1 MAKGAF
7 VDALLL
13 ESKAYLSLIGI
24 APQVLMLIMLKRQF
38 EKVHAGKPGKVGNRT
53 CENSNSLSL
62 TYIEAKKKYGITQ
75 PRLTRAIDDLLAKG
89 FLTKIHPG
97 GGYQK
102 DKALYG
108 LSDKY
113 LMWQP
118 GSVIENRKKD
128 PIQRGFRR
136 PKQSST
142 FQNLATQS
150 PREEPWPPDT
160 KRKLPGPNIKLVT
173 ERKPV
178 PQNDDLKKVMQ
189 G

>member
-13 ESKAYLSLIGI
+13 ESKAYLSLVGI

-53 CENSNSLSL
+53 CVNSNSLSL

-75 PRLTRAIDDLLAKG
+75 PRFTRAIDELLAKG
-89 FLTKIHPG
+89 FLTKNHPG

-102 DKALYG
+102 DKALYA

-113 LMWQP
+113 LMWQK
-118 GSVIENRKKD
+118 GLAIEERKKD
-128 PIQRGFRR
+128 PLQRGFRR

-150 PREEPWPPDT
+150 PREEPWPPT
-160 KRKLPGPNIKLVT
+160 TSKRLPGPKFRLVT
-173 ERKPV
+173 ERKSV
-178 PQNDDLKKVMQ
+178 PQNDDPKKVMQ